1 MFDCVRQVYPT
12 DKEIVMVFSSTVFLF
27 LFLPIVLLVY
37 YNPLVKA
44 RRTRNIILLIANL
57 VFYAWGEPI
66 FVFLMIFSIVLT
78 WKCGLYIKE
87 NFGKYILIGI
97 TLYHIAV
104 LFVFKY
110 LTFTIHEFGLL
121 IHKDLSFIQI
131 SLPIGISFFT
141 FQLMSYLFDIY
152 YQKVEPQSNLFNVA
166 LYATLFP
173 SLTAGPIIRYREI
186 GEQIIKRH
194 ENWDDITLGMK
205 RFIIGLGKKVLISNY
220 MAQIADNT
228 FDYLSGMSVSLAWY
242 GAIAYTL
249 QIYFD
254 FSGYSDMAIGL
265 GRMFGFQFP
274 ENFNYPY
281 IAKSITDFWRRWHIS
296 LSTWFRD
303 YVYIPL
309 GGNKVKKPRWILNLL
324 IVWTLTGVWHGA
336 NWTYIAWGM
345 LYFVFLVIEKL
356 TGIEKKL
363 GIFSHIYTLII
374 VILLWVIF
382 RSSSIS
388 SAIIYIG
395 NMFGVGANGFVDSA
409 AIEYWKNTKLLF
421 LTALVGCTPWVKM
434 ISERLSKINAEWIT
448 SLMTVVVFFFSILNV
463 ISSTYNPFIY
473 FNF

>member
-309 GGNKVKKPRWILNLL
+309 GGNRVKKPRWILNLL

>member
-1 MFDCVRQVYPT
+1 
-12 DKEIVMVFSSTVFLF
+12 MVFSSTVFLF

-309 GGNKVKKPRWILNLL
+309 GGNRVKKPRWILNLL